1 MSTCAVNERNKWHM
15 VVHTLK
21 VAAFFV
27 LSGVSSLAFAS
38 GKGSYTRYNKIIE
51 VKGTP
56 YMVAMVDNYSKMYS
70 NSGSEILI
78 INTLTGEKRKIELP
92 EGSKVGK
99 LEQLHV
105 DSLGINKLLLTAR
118 TINVDGNKGID
129 WQDPTQIFILSPDG
143 KDIVQITDNR
153 FYDGVWALNERTGT
167 ILIAGRQDSNNNA
180 RLDNEDESEL
190 FVFDLRK
197 MKRIVN

>member
-1 MSTCAVNERNKWHM
+1 
-15 VVHTLK
+15 
-21 VAAFFV
+21 
-27 LSGVSSLAFAS
+27 
-38 GKGSYTRYNKIIE
+38 
-51 VKGTP
+51 
-56 YMVAMVDNYSKMYS
+56 MVAMVDNYSKMYS